1 MSNSELSSLAK
12 RNVTIVLR
20 FSPAGVGRRELS
32 DGGPSV
38 PAGQEEVVV
47 KEEDSAR
54 WRNGGNPADKTEARG
69 RAGERGGRPGEKRRR
84 SYREQGGLQ
93 PPGTASLRLGGATTA
108 LRRPGSPG
116 GLKPRA
122 LEVRSEVSWDN
133 VTAGNNTNNRG
144 RNMMRLRD
152 VNLVRSFN

>member
-1 MSNSELSSLAK
+1 MK
-12 RNVTIVLR
+12 
-20 FSPAGVGRRELS
+20 
-32 DGGPSV
+32 GPSSV
-38 PAGQEEVVV
+38 RRLTRPESLRV
-47 KEEDSAR
+47 AR
-54 WRNGGNPADKTEARG
+54 KVEK
-69 RAGERGGRPGEKRRR
+69 AGEKSRR

-108 LRRPGSPG
+108 SWRPGSPG
-116 GLKPRA
+116 GLRPRA

-133 VTAGNNTNNRG
+133 VTAGSNTNNRG